1 LKKIPTSFQRLPYVP
16 VMVIVDWPVAVEP
29 LTVSVNVLVEVV
41 GLVLNDAV
49 TPLGNPPALR
59 VTSWS
64 KPPAGTIVI
73 VLVPLLP
80 CATVKVPA
88 EDVSVKFPNA
98 FTVSLSVV
106 VTLRLPEVPVIVT
119 VAFPFVAVALAVRVR
134 VLVEVAGFG
143 LKEAVTPF
151 GSPEAASV
159 TSPENPL
166 IGVMLIVLVPWLPC
180 VMVTA
185 FGEAERLKVFR
196 VFTERLSTVVFV
208 SVPDV
213 PVIVTVTVPVAAVA
227 LAVKVSVPVDVA
239 GFGLNAAVTPLGKP
253 DAERVTLPLKP
264 FDGVMLIVLV
274 PWLPCAMAT

>member
-1 LKKIPTSFQRLPYVP
+1 MP

-80 CATVKVPA
+80 CATVKVLA
-88 EDVSVKFPNA
+88 EAVSVKFPNA

-166 IGVMLIVLVPWLPC
+166 IGVMVIVLVPWLPC
-180 VMVTA
+180 VMVKLLGLA
-185 FGEAERLKVFR
+185 D
-196 VFTERLSTVVFV
+196 
-208 SVPDV
+208 SV
-213 PVIVTVTVPVAAVA
+213 
-227 LAVKVSVPVDVA
+227 
-239 GFGLNAAVTPLGKP
+239 
-253 DAERVTLPLKP
+253 
-264 FDGVMLIVLV
+264 
-274 PWLPCAMAT
+274 